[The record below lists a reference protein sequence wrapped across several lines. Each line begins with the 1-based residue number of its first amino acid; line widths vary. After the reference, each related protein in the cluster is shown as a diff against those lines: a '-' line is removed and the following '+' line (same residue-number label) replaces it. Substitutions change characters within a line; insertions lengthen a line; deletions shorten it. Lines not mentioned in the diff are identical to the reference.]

1 MCVPAVFHV
10 PDACV
15 WCVRVSADME
25 ALAGPDPELGNW
37 GGEQEAD

>member
-1 MCVPAVFHV
+1 M
-10 PDACV
+10 PDAFV